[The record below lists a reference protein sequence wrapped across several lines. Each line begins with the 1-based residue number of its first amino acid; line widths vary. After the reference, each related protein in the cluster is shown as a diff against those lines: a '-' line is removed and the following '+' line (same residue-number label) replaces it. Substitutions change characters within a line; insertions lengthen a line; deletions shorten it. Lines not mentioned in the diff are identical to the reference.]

1 MESAKRRKRW
11 KTVLIALAAV
21 SLWTFIVCYP
31 NPFIFI
37 RNGIRYVR
45 PPVDPSVIELVEDD
59 IPNEPVEMEKFV
71 LALIKYEYDWENYGM
86 PDYVSTARQ
95 AVSRRRGD
103 CEDRA
108 IVLANLFEAKNMP
121 YDLKASLVH
130 YWVEYP
136 GKKPNR
142 IENENVAFVGK
153 VDGKYKLKFPDLN
166 QWRRYLRSGKK
177 GLWDVMPTSRKVL
190 MISGWMLIVLSGYL
204 WGRRSK
210 GTVNEG
216 SVSE

>member
-1 MESAKRRKRW
+1 MKSKAGRKR
-11 KTVLIALAAV
+11 KLCRIILVVLAMLL
-21 SLWTFIVCYP
+21 LWTFIVCYP
-31 NPFIFI
+31 NPFIFV

-45 PPVDPSVIELVEDD
+45 PPVDPSVIQLIGEK
-59 IPNEPVEMEKFV
+59 IPEEPAEMEKFV
-71 LALIKYEYDWENYGM
+71 LKLVEYEYDWKNYGM

-108 IVLANLFEAKNMP
+108 IVLASLFEARKMP

-153 VDGKYKLKFPDLN
+153 VDGKYRIKLPDLG
-166 QWRRYLRSGKK
+166 QWRRYMKAGRE
-177 GLWDVMPTSRKVL
+177 GLWDVMPGYRKAI
-190 MISGWMLIVLSGYL
+190 MISGWLLIMFSGYL
-204 WGRRSK
+204 LSRRHSQK
-210 GTVNEG
+210 
-216 SVSE
+216 SIQR